1 MQLQLKYARGCHPQN
16 PLALLMCNQR
26 EPKHRLLLNSTTS
39 THRRFKPWRPSSWLL
54 LALVLGF
61 VPIVRGLNPAIV
73 WRAHSSMV
81 GPSCHYARSIAGRT
95 QVQKRTSLYVAIAN
109 NDGNLDQ
116 PVAAAFES
124 IVNDPYYDLFVILM
138 NY

>member
-1 MQLQLKYARGCHPQN
+1 
-16 PLALLMCNQR
+16 
-26 EPKHRLLLNSTTS
+26 
-39 THRRFKPWRPSSWLL
+39 
-54 LALVLGF
+54 
-61 VPIVRGLNPAIV
+61 
-73 WRAHSSMV
+73 MV